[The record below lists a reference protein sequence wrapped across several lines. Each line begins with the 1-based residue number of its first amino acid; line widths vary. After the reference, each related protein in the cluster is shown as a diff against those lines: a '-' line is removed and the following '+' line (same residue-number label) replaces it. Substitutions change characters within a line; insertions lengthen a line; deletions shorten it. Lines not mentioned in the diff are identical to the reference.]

1 MKNFKDLQEGLQDPN
16 IFKAFFLAGGP
27 GSGKSYVVRATTGG
41 TGLRIVNSDDVFEK
55 YLKDAGFD
63 MDMSTVKAERE
74 KEERDKMRDR
84 AKKLT
89 RTRMGDITTG
99 KGGYLE
105 GRIGL
110 IIDGTGKNYDKIA
123 KQATQLKQLGYDVHM
138 IFVNTSLDTALERNA
153 KRERTVPADVATRAW
168 NEVQRNMG
176 KFSQY
181 FRRNFVVV
189 DNNDAEEDVLTPVMK
204 QIRGLLKRKVNN
216 PIAKAWIENEMK
228 LRGITKFRPARNIG
242 MGGQPGAKPK
252 GGLPGSSG
260 FKVRMGRKRPKTGRF
275 AKK

>member
-1 MKNFKDLQEGLQDPN
+1 MKTFQDLQEGLNDPN

-27 GSGKSYVVRATTGG
+27 GSGKSYVVRSTTGG
-41 TGLRIVNSDDVFEK
+41 TGLRIVNSDDIFEK

-89 RTRMGDITTG
+89 RTRMGDVTTG

-110 IIDGTGKNYDKIA
+110 IIDGTGKDYAKIA
-123 KQATQLKQLGYDVHM
+123 DQATKLKQLGYDVHM

-153 KRERTVPADVATRAW
+153 KRERTVPTDVATRSW
-168 NEVQRNMG
+168 NAVQRNIG

-181 FRRNFVVV
+181 FRQNFVVV
-189 DNNDAEEDVLTPVMK
+189 DNNDATEDVMTPVFK
-204 QIRGLLKRKVNN
+204 QIRGLLKKPVRNS
-216 PIAKAWIENEMK
+216 IAKAWVTQEMK
-228 LRGITKFRPARNIG
+228 RRGITRR
-242 MGGQPGAKPK
+242 PK
-252 GGLPGSSG
+252 G
-260 FKVRMGRKRPKTGRF
+260 F
-275 AKK
+275 